1 MNNSTHDKNKL
12 SSQSKKVWN
21 PSMPLNI
28 TQLDEYFAQLG
39 LGSAVIAG
47 ISAGFLLFAFE
58 YGVGYLVKKFVPGA
72 ADPEEQEGKATE
84 KSEV

>member
-1 MNNSTHDKNKL
+1 
-12 SSQSKKVWN
+12 
-21 PSMPLNI
+21 MPLNI

-58 YGVGYLVKKFVPGA
+58 YLPWWNAPFNQGRIMIIM
-72 ADPEEQEGKATE
+72 
-84 KSEV
+84 

>member
-1 MNNSTHDKNKL
+1 
-12 SSQSKKVWN
+12 
-21 PSMPLNI
+21 MPLNI

-58 YGVGYLVKKFVPGA
+58 YGIGYLVKKFVPGA
-72 ADPEEQEGKATE
+72 ADPEEQEGKVTE